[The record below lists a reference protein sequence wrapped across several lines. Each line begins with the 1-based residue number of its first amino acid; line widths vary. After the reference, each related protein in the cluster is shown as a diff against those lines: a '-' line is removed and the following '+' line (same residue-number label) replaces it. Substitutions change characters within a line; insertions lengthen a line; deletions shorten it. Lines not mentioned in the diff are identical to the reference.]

1 MKKKCKS
8 FFFRKK
14 FKVFLMM
21 KLFIAFSLIGSMS
34 LSGAIKAQS
43 TRVSLQM
50 ENVALEDVLWKIQ
63 EQTDLQFLYSVDDIR
78 EVNGLRLNK
87 KNCLITDILKDCMKG
102 TNLEYKVNDE
112 TIIIQ
117 RIQHPQKKE
126 SAKSGKQDG
135 VTVSGKI
142 IDSDGMS
149 IPGASVSVKANA
161 FFGTISNEEGQ
172 FILTNIPKK
181 STLVFSFIGY
191 ARFEMDIAKMADKD
205 LSALTVK
212 LEKSTQS
219 IDEVVVTGTG
229 SQRKASIVGAISTL
243 RPEELRT
250 PTRSLST
257 QLAGKVAGVT
267 FIQSSGQPGRDGAS
281 FIIRGI
287 NSATGNSSPLILI
300 DGLKRD
306 IDDVDPND
314 VESFSVLKDASA
326 TAIYGL
332 EGANGIIVI
341 TTKNGKASDRPLVR
355 VSLSSSINNSTYK
368 PDWVDAYDYAR
379 MRNEAAVSR
388 GKDPFYN
395 DDILAKFQ
403 DNDQDFYPNVDWY
416 KTLYKPNNLAKKG
429 NFNIGGG
436 GNVVTYYMSGGF
448 YTEDGMFKGDVQG
461 YDSNAKYNQFNFR
474 SNLKADISS
483 TTTLGLGFDGRYNTT
498 TEPGQG
504 AGSILGIINTT
515 NPTLFPAEYS
525 NGAAPIEDS
534 GVRNPFSVLNKT
546 GFKQIYQNVMS
557 TNINL
562 VQKLDFITKGLF
574 FNGVASFSKVN
585 NYEHRYIKDY
595 EQHRI
600 DFINSYNNSGY
611 DENGNLMTINATPNI
626 DDKMRFEVPAAT
638 GNRTIELQ
646 GSINYSRTF
655 FDDLT
660 VGGLIIAKQREYL
673 DDKPT
678 GSGGQ
683 LLINALAAREQSIAG
698 RATLDYKSRYF
709 MDINFGASG
718 SQLFTP
724 ENRWSSF
731 PSLGAGWMISDEPFW
746 AAVKPTIDMLKLR
759 ASYGIV
765 GAPGSAMR
773 YGYLG
778 TTGPTGGYTFG
789 FGENAF
795 SGESI
800 DGVIETRLEQLGLTW
815 ERNYKFDFGFEL
827 GLVED
832 MRLIVDFFRNTRK
845 KQLIDLNRLP
855 ATLGLSAVPKA
866 NQGENYSEGVDID
879 LTYSRN
885 FGDFKIN
892 YIKGI
897 LTYNRNVIVENGQL
911 DPKVPYQSG
920 IGMDY
925 GRSLNYIALGL
936 FEDQEE
942 IDNSPVQTWT
952 EVMPG
957 DIKYKDING
966 DGVISGEDRV
976 WLGNI
981 YPKWTYSLAID
992 LSYKNW
998 TFSTRAAGKGDMF
1011 RTIGGGRIP
1020 FNSGANGGAIYR
1032 RAVEDHWTP
1041 ASYSGTTA
1049 TENPNAEYPRLGLG
1063 TFNSNNNQQSTFW
1076 LREASYLRLAN
1087 IELGYTYIPKN
1098 TDSGIKSIYFYG
1110 RGDNLLTFS
1119 KFKDWDPELTDS
1131 NAYPLKQTITLGIE
1145 LGFKL

>member
-1 MKKKCKS
+1 MEKKWK
-8 FFFRKK
+8 FFFARRRLK
-14 FKVFLMM
+14 LLIIM
-21 KLFIAFSLIGSMS
+21 KLLSVLLLAGS
-34 LSGAIKAQS
+34 LSLSAAIKAQNAM
-43 TRVSLQM
+43 VSLHVKNASF
-50 ENVALEDVLWKIQ
+50 EEILWEIQ
-63 EQTDLQFLYSVDDIR
+63 EQTNLQFLYSLDDVEHVKGLNLDNENR
-78 EVNGLRLNK
+78 RMTEVLN
-87 KNCLITDILKDCMKG
+87 DCMKG
-102 TNLEYKVNDE
+102 TNLEYQINDQ
-112 TIIIQ
+112 TVIIQ
-117 RIQHPQKKE
+117 QVQDPQKKE
-126 SAKSGKQDG
+126 PGKSSNQDG
-135 VTVSGKI
+135 VAVSGKI
-142 IDSDGMS
+142 VDKEGIP
-149 IPGASVSVKANA
+149 IPGASISVKANA
-161 FFGTISNEEGQ
+161 FFGTISDSDGN
-172 FILTNIPKK
+172 FSLNNIPKK
-181 STLVFSFIGY
+181 SILVVSFMGY
-191 ARFEMDIAKMADKD
+191 NRREMDIARMGAQA
-205 LSALTVK
+205 LSKVQVI
-212 LEKSTQS
+212 LEESSQS
-219 IDEVVVTGTG
+219 IDEIVVTGTG

-267 FIQSSGQPGRDGAS
+267 FVQSSGQPGRDGAS

-341 TTKNGKASDRPLVR
+341 TTKNGKASARPLVR
-355 VSLSSSINNSTYK
+355 VSLSSSVNNSTYK
-368 PDWVDAYDYAR
+368 PDWVDAYAYAQ

-395 DDILAKFQ
+395 DDVLAKFQ
-403 DNDQDFYPNVDWY
+403 DDDQDFYPNVDWY
-416 KTLYKPNNLAKKG
+416 KALYKPNNLAKKG

-461 YDSNAKYNQFNFR
+461 YDSNAKYSQFNFR
-474 SNLKADISS
+474 SNLKADISP

-504 AGSILGIINTT
+504 AGSILDIINTT

-525 NGAAPIEDS
+525 NGTAPIEDL

-546 GFKQIYQNVMS
+546 GFKRIYQNVMS

-585 NYEHRYIKDY
+585 NYEHRFIKDY

-626 DDKMRFEVPAAT
+626 DDKMRFEVPSAT
-638 GNRTIELQ
+638 GNRTVELQ

-655 FDDLT
+655 FDNLT
-660 VGGLIIAKQREYL
+660 IGGLLIAKQREYL
-673 DDKPT
+673 DDKPE

-698 RATLDYKSRYF
+698 RATLDYKNRYF

-731 PSLGAGWMISDEPFW
+731 PSIGIGWMISDETFW
-746 AAVKPTIDMLKLR
+746 AGVKPTIDMLKLR
-759 ASYGIV
+759 ASYGVV
-765 GAPGSAMR
+765 GAPGSATR

-800 DGVIETRLEQLGLTW
+800 GGVVETRLEQLGLTW
-815 ERNYKFDFGFEL
+815 EQNYKFDFGFEL

-832 MRLIVDFFRNTRK
+832 MSLIIDFFRNTRK
-845 KQLIDLNRLP
+845 KQLIDMTRLP
-855 ATLGLSAVPKA
+855 ATLGLPAVPKA

-879 LTYSRN
+879 LTYNRD

-920 IGMDY
+920 IGLDY
-925 GRSLNYIALGL
+925 GRSMNYIVSLRKL
-936 FEDQEE
+936 
-942 IDNSPVQTWT
+942 
-952 EVMPG
+952 
-957 DIKYKDING
+957 
-966 DGVISGEDRV
+966 
-976 WLGNI
+976 
-981 YPKWTYSLAID
+981 PK
-992 LSYKNW
+992 
-998 TFSTRAAGKGDMF
+998 F
-1011 RTIGGGRIP
+1011 
-1020 FNSGANGGAIYR
+1020 
-1032 RAVEDHWTP
+1032 
-1041 ASYSGTTA
+1041 
-1049 TENPNAEYPRLGLG
+1049 
-1063 TFNSNNNQQSTFW
+1063 
-1076 LREASYLRLAN
+1076 
-1087 IELGYTYIPKN
+1087 
-1098 TDSGIKSIYFYG
+1098 
-1110 RGDNLLTFS
+1110 
-1119 KFKDWDPELTDS
+1119 
-1131 NAYPLKQTITLGIE
+1131 
-1145 LGFKL
+1145 